1 MNCNN
6 KNNIASVKHPTE
18 HEDSAKSRDVN
29 SAFNELQQIA
39 CVFLGFCFHFSRS
52 RVESFPL
59 MKIKNYW
66 QCFFHLPITPSIRP
80 EWFLW
85 WSENFVLLSLQFNR
99 KKKKRIRRKMRCSW
113 TIMFNVT
120 AYITDAFSPPND
132 VINAARN
139 YCAPLRRRFSWQSNL
154 FKIVYVKVPSLNAY
168 MSN

>member
-99 KKKKRIRRKMRCSW
+99 KKKKRIRRKCDALERSCLMLRLTLQTPFLRLMTSLMRHK
-113 TIMFNVT
+113 I
-120 AYITDAFSPPND
+120 I
-132 VINAARN
+132 ARL
-139 YCAPLRRRFSWQSNL
+139 CEDDFHGNL
-154 FKIVYVKVPSLNAY
+154 IYSKLCT
-168 MSN
+168 